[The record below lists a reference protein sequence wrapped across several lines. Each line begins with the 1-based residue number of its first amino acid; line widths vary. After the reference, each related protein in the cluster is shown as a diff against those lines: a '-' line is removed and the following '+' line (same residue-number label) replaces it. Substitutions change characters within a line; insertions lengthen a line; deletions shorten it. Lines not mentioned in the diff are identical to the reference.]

1 MKKFKVI
8 FPYSTTKQIPEDIGE
23 KLEDHAFELLKDG
36 QHNSSGFMYLD
47 DFDRVIHSDGRH
59 LFHYCEQSRKADAR
73 TVRHIHAEQLRKVE
87 ESGRE
92 VTEELHEE
100 LKAVAEREAVKFASI
115 KQQDVFILFDGPAQ
129 RVWCAGST
137 TKKCETALKRLRR
150 VLGSLDT
157 EPVILPV
164 ASLQLSRQLSRG
176 GLRLGH
182 TLRVNEYAKVV
193 ATDKYDENAARVIFD
208 GISLAG
214 DDVREVLTSLAIS
227 AIDMELTLPGK
238 SDTLAAFVL
247 KAPCNAG
254 MSLSGMHFFGG
265 ASDAAE
271 EHNHASDML
280 IAAKTCHQ
288 ILSGLND
295 FLRSEVK

>member
-1 MKKFKVI
+1 MKNFKVI
-8 FPYSTTKQIPEDIGE
+8 FPYSTTKQIPEDIGD
-23 KLEDHAFELLKDG
+23 KLEEHAFELLKDG

-87 ESGRE
+87 EDGRE

-100 LKAVAEREAVKFASI
+100 LKAVAEREATKFASI

-129 RVWCAGST
+129 RIWCAGST
-137 TKKCETALKRLRR
+137 AKKCEAALKRLRR
-150 VLGSLDT
+150 VMGSLDT
-157 EPVILPV
+157 EPVVLPV

-176 GLRLGH
+176 GLRLTD

-193 ATDKYDENAARVIFD
+193 ATDKFDELAARVIFD

-227 AIDMELTLPGK
+227 AIDMDLTMPGK
-238 SDTLAAFVL
+238 TEALASFVL

-254 MSLSGMHFFGG
+254 MSLSGMQFSGG

-280 IAAKTCHQ
+280 IAAKTCQQ
-288 ILSGLND
+288 ILTGLND